1 MNTGFDQDKA
11 ELGIFVFTVTLEVLP
26 DGDSLTDS
34 YQHAPFVARKF
45 RESIE
50 E

>member
-34 YQHAPFVARKF
+34 YQHAPLSGSKF
-45 RESIE
+45 REPME
-50 E
+50 G